1 MKQTRQFKSAPWA
14 WRGAGILL
22 VLLMASCT
30 GRTRPDPTVAA
41 REFFEKHTDFYT
53 LENVGAVEQAVTPEF
68 YALLNR
74 IIAEGIPMGY
84 VVDACAWTD
93 SQDGWLKDD
102 PVYTVVRND
111 GRRAVVRMD
120 YDFEIGSTVE
130 PRRTLLTLEWDAAA
144 RRWRIADLEGPDEY
158 PYVQSHLEWFKQV
171 AETGSFMRP
180 ARDAAGE
187 EAR

>member
-1 MKQTRQFKSAPWA
+1 
-14 WRGAGILL
+14 
-22 VLLMASCT
+22 
-30 GRTRPDPTVAA
+30 
-41 REFFEKHTDFYT
+41 
-53 LENVGAVEQAVTPEF
+53 
-68 YALLNR
+68 
-74 IIAEGIPMGY
+74 MGY

-130 PRRTLLTLEWDAAA
+130 PRRTLLTLEWDAAD